1 MKKIKVAVIFGSKS
15 VEHEVS
21 VVTAMQIMANLDRKK
36 YEIIPVYIDK
46 TGKWWS
52 GKALKKLENYK
63 DLVLKNRIGLG
74 QYSLLTTGEK
84 KLVPIGGVMRKT
96 IDFDIVLAA
105 VHGTYGEDGTLQGL
119 LEMNGVPYTG
129 CGVTAA
135 GVGMDKIIQKDTF
148 KENGIPVVKYEW
160 FTKYDYQKNRKEII
174 ARIEKNI
181 GYPVFVKPANLGSSV
196 GINKAKNRKE
206 LEWAI
211 DVAKEFDT
219 RLIVEEGKENIDEI
233 NVSVMGNNTFEVSVC
248 EQPITGN
255 KFLSYADKYMSGS
268 KVKGMAN
275 LSRLIPAPISK
286 DLTKKIQDYAI
297 TAFKAI
303 GASGL
308 SRIDFL
314 VDIKKKKVFIN
325 EINTLP
331 GSVSYYLWE
340 KSGYTFS
347 KMLDKLIELGFERFE
362 DRNNLMRSYDSG
374 LLKNLGKGSK
384 IYE

>member
-1 MKKIKVAVIFGSKS
+1 MNKTKVAVVFGSRS

-21 VVTAMQIMANLDRKK
+21 VVTAMQILANLDQKK

-46 TGKWWS
+46 SGKWWS
-52 GKALKKLENYK
+52 GKSLTKIESYKNLE
-63 DLVLKNRIGLG
+63 LKNRIGLG
-74 QYSLLTTGEK
+74 QYSLVTTGER
-84 KLVPIGGVMRKT
+84 KLIPIGGLMRKA

-119 LEMNGVPYTG
+119 LEMVGVPYTG

-135 GVGMDKIIQKDTF
+135 AVGMDKVIQKDVF
-148 KENGIPVVKYEW
+148 EKNGIPIVKYEW
-160 FTKYDYQKNRKEII
+160 FTKEDYKKSKKEII

-196 GINKAKNRKE
+196 GINKAKNKKE

-219 RLIVEEGKENIDEI
+219 KLLVEEGMENIDEI
-233 NVSVMGNNTFEVSVC
+233 NVSVMGNNTFEASVC
-248 EQPITGN
+248 EEPITN
-255 KFLSYADKYMSGS
+255 SKFLSYADKYMSGS

-275 LSRLIPAPISK
+275 LSRLIPAPISS
-286 DLTKKIQDYAI
+286 DLTKKIQDYAV

-303 GASGL
+303 GASGVA
-308 SRIDFL
+308 RIDFL
-314 VDIKKKKVFIN
+314 VDIKKEKVFIN

-340 KSGYTFS
+340 KSGYPFA

-362 DRNNLMRSYDSG
+362 DRNKLMRSYDSG

-384 IYE
+384 I

>member
-1 MKKIKVAVIFGSKS
+1 MKKIKVAVVFGSKS

-21 VVTAMQIMANLDRKK
+21 VVTAMQIMENLDKSK

-46 TGKWWS
+46 SGRWWS
-52 GKALKKLENYK
+52 GKALKRLENYK

-74 QYSLLTTGEK
+74 QYSLMTTGEK
-84 KLVPIGGVMRKT
+84 KLVPVGGMMRKI

-119 LEMNGVPYTG
+119 LEMTGIPYTG

-135 GVGMDKIIQKDTF
+135 GVGMDKIIQKDVF
-148 KENGIPVVKYEW
+148 EKNGLPIVRYEW
-160 FTKYDYQKNRKEII
+160 FTKQDYRKGKKEIVTK
-174 ARIEKNI
+174 IEKNI

-255 KFLSYADKYMSGS
+255 KFLSYSDKYMSGS

-275 LSRLIPAPISK
+275 LSRLIPAPIDK
-286 DLTKKIQDYAI
+286 ALTKKIQTFAI

-303 GASGL
+303 GASGVA
-308 SRIDFL
+308 RIDFL

-331 GSVSYYLWE
+331 GSLAYYLWE

-347 KMLDKLIELGFERFE
+347 KMLDKLIELGFERFN
-362 DRNNLMRSYDSG
+362 DRQKLTISYDSG

-384 IYE
+384 A

>member
-1 MKKIKVAVIFGSKS
+1 VVFGSKS

-46 TGKWWS
+46 SGKWWS

-63 DLVLKNRIGLG
+63 NLVLKNKIGLG
-74 QYSLLTTGEK
+74 QYTLVMTGEK
-84 KLVPIGGVMRKT
+84 KLVPVGGVMRKA
-96 IDFDIVLAA
+96 IDFDIVLAS

-119 LEMNGVPYTG
+119 LEMAGVPYTG

-135 GVGMDKIIQKDTF
+135 AVGMDKIIQKDTF

-160 FTKYDYQKNRKEII
+160 FTKEDYGKNKKEII
-174 ARIEKNI
+174 AKIEKNI
-181 GYPVFVKPANLGSSV
+181 GYPIFVKPANLGSSV

-211 DVAKEFDT
+211 GVAQEFDT
-219 RLIVEEGKENIDEI
+219 RIIIEEGLENIDEI
-233 NVSVMGNNTFEVSVC
+233 NVSVMGYRDFEVSIC
-248 EQPITGN
+248 EQPITSS
-255 KFLSYADKYMSGS
+255 KFLSYTDKYMSGS
-268 KVKGMAN
+268 KVKGMVN
-275 LSRLIPAPISK
+275 LSRLIPAPISI
-286 DLTKKIQDYAI
+286 DLTKKIQDYALKS
-297 TAFKAI
+297 FKII
-303 GASGL
+303 GAGGL
-308 SRIDFL
+308 ARIDFL

-331 GSVSYYLWE
+331 GSLAYYLWE
-340 KSGYTFS
+340 KSGYTFA

-362 DRNNLMRSYDSG
+362 DRQELTVSYDSG
-374 LLKNLGKGSK
+374 LLKDLGKGSK
-384 IYE
+384 I